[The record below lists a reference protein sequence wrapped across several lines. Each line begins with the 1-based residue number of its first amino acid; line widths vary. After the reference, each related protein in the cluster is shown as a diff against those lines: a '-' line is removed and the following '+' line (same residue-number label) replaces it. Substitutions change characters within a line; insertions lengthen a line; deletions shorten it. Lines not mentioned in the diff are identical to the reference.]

1 MGSEKT
7 GAGKVLVTF
16 ASAGE
21 AGRRV
26 AGVAAAARIVRT
38 LALAGHDR
46 IWLAVPG
53 GGPLPA
59 KAQEDVRRLSEGATV
74 DLVDG
79 NALEGA
85 RIGHSEIE
93 GLAILAAPHLT
104 SMAIL
109 KTTGKTSD
117 GPVSMWLNRPV
128 SRLVSALLL
137 LLFAG
142 IRPLHATIG
151 TMLLAAAMF
160 AALLL
165 GGDQGLIAGGLLFHA
180 ASVFD
185 GVDGEIARA
194 TFRTS
199 PAGAALDTVVDM
211 ATNLSFMLGVT
222 INLGQSRGLE
232 AVLVG
237 GWGFLVFAIG
247 LIAISRLAAIAAGSF
262 SLDLLK
268 HRYRRQ
274 FSGRLGSGLI
284 GFGAV
289 VTSRDFFALL
299 FALLIVAGVPMGV
312 SYIFAVAATIWLIFV
327 IAAFLPGRPH
337 RRPHERSA

>member
-16 ASAGE
+16 VSAGE
-21 AGRRV
+21 ADRRV

-38 LALAGHDR
+38 LVLAGHDR

-59 KAQEDVRRLSEGATV
+59 AAEEDLRRLSEGAAV
-74 DLVDG
+74 DVVDD
-79 NALEGA
+79 NALEDA
-85 RIGHSEIE
+85 RIGRSEFD
-93 GLAILAAPHLT
+93 GLEVAAPRLT

-109 KTTGKTSD
+109 KATGKASD
-117 GPVSMWLNRPV
+117 GPVSRWLNRPV
-128 SRLVSALLL
+128 SQRISALLL
-137 LLFAG
+137 HFFPD

-151 TMLLAAAMF
+151 TALIAATMF
-160 AALLL
+160 AVLLL
-165 GGDQGLIAGGLLFHA
+165 GGAPGLIAGGLLFHA

-199 PAGAALDTVVDM
+199 PAGAALDTGVDM
-211 ATNLSFMLGVT
+211 ATNLFFMLGVT
-222 INLGQSRGLE
+222 INLGLSEGRE

-237 GWGFLVFAIG
+237 GWGFLIFAVG
-247 LIAISRLAAIAAGSF
+247 LILISRLAARAEGSF

-274 FSGRLGSGLI
+274 VSGPVASGLI
-284 GFGAV
+284 KFGTV
-289 VTSRDFFALL
+289 VTGRDVFALA
-299 FALLIVAGVPMGV
+299 FALLIIAGAAMVAT
-312 SYIFAVAATIWLIFV
+312 YLFAVSATIWLIFV
-327 IAAFLPGRPH
+327 IAAAVPERHPCQT
-337 RRPHERSA
+337 RERSA

>member
-1 MGSEKT
+1 MGSENT

-26 AGVAAAARIVRT
+26 AGVAAAARIVGT
-38 LALAGHDR
+38 LATAGHDR

-59 KAQEDVRRLSEGATV
+59 EAGEDIRRLSGSATV

-79 NALEGA
+79 DALEKA
-85 RIGHSEIE
+85 RIGRSEIE
-93 GLAILAAPHLT
+93 GLALLAAPHLT

-109 KTTGKTSD
+109 MATGKASD
-117 GPVSMWLNRPV
+117 GPVSRWLNRPV
-128 SRLVSALLL
+128 SQRISALLL

-151 TMLLAAAMF
+151 TFLLAAAMF

-222 INLGQSRGLE
+222 INLGGSMGLK

-237 GWGFLVFAIG
+237 GWGFLVFATG
-247 LIAISRLAAIAAGSF
+247 LIAISRLAARAEGSF
-262 SLDLLK
+262 NLDLLK
-268 HRYRRQ
+268 HRYGRQ
-274 FSGRLGSGLI
+274 FSGRLASSLFS
-284 GFGAV
+284 FGAV

-299 FALLIVAGVPMGV
+299 FALLIVAGAPMGV
-312 SYIFAVAATIWLIFV
+312 LYIFAVAATIWLFFV
-327 IAAFLPGRPH
+327 IAGALPERNLH
-337 RRPHERSA
+337 RPHERSA